1 MCIIWCSRLLY
12 LVGQLKNDRL
22 IEHYMPGYG
31 GLNMKIKRIE
41 KITDYGILKNYDGC
55 STKKF
60 RRNNIIFGWNY
71 SGKTTLSRIF
81 RSLEKRQVH
90 PDFADGA
97 FVIGCDNENRIHS
110 TDLSEH
116 TLKVRVFNND
126 YVRENLEFE
135 KSPDDIEPI
144 MVMLGEENIGLQRV
158 IKRLE
163 DNNVTLL
170 EKLEGLKSA
179 KSKKQ
184 KTLDA
189 ESPPEAIRSICWI

>member
-1 MCIIWCSRLLY
+1 
-12 LVGQLKNDRL
+12 
-22 IEHYMPGYG
+22 
-31 GLNMKIKRIE
+31 MKIKRIE
-41 KITDYGILKNYDGC
+41 KIRDYGILMDYDGS

-60 RRNNIIFGWNY
+60 GTSNIIFGWNY
-71 SGKTTLSRIF
+71 SGKTTLSRVF
-81 RSLEKRQVH
+81 RSLEKRQMNS
-90 PDFADGA
+90 DFTEGA
-97 FVIGCDNENRIHS
+97 FTIDCGNGYRIYS
-110 TDLSEH
+110 TDLSQH
-116 TLKVRVFNND
+116 SLKVRVFNND

>member
-1 MCIIWCSRLLY
+1 
-12 LVGQLKNDRL
+12 
-22 IEHYMPGYG
+22 
-31 GLNMKIKRIE
+31 MKIKRIE

-126 YVRENLEFE
+126 YVRENLELE
-135 KSPDDIEPI
+135 ECPDDIEPI
-144 MVMLGEENIGLQRV
+144 MVMLGEENIELQKK
-158 IKRLE
+158 IKRLGN
-163 DNNVTLL
+163 DNETLFKEL
-170 EKLEGLKSA
+170 KGLKTDKGKEQ
-179 KSKKQ
+179 KS
-184 KTLDA
+184 LDNDLTD
-189 ESPPEAIRSICWI
+189 EARRI